1 MNNEEQDNCTN
12 GTCSKHEVT
21 TMKISQIENKINTLE
36 KEWDEKF
43 NDYQNQFKE
52 ELKLVKSDAIASSNN
67 LNELKLA
74 IVNITNSLNNL
85 TEKLNKFIEDYQNKE
100 KEKRTGI
107 IYPIVVSIATGII
120 GALIAYVIK
129 K

>member
-1 MNNEEQDNCTN
+1 
-12 GTCSKHEVT
+12 
-21 TMKISQIENKINTLE
+21 MKISQIENKISTLE

-43 NDYQNQFKE
+43 NDYQCQFKE

-100 KEKRTGI
+100 KEKRTEI
-107 IYPIVVSIATGII
+107 TYPIVVSIATGII